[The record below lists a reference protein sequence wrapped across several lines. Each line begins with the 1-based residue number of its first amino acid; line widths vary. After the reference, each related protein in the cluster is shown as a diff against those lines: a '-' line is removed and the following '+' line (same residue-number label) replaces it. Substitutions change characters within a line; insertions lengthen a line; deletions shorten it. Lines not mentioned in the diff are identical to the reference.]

1 MSTGNYEKIVEA
13 KTFGCYHCIQIF
25 NSVTNPPTPF
35 LERRGK
41 VKGFKTALCPKCQ
54 IDSCIPNPESIEQL
68 KVLNELKFL
77 TQ

>member
-41 VKGFKTALCPKCQ
+41 VKGLKQHYVPNAKLMLVFQ
-54 IDSCIPNPESIEQL
+54 IQNQL
-68 KVLNELKFL
+68 NN
-77 TQ
+77 